1 MATRGFELV
10 YLETHNWG
18 KSAAF
23 WQALGFKLDFEQT
36 DHGHSGILVAD
47 NGTRIFLEE
56 KDLQDPVSLDL
67 YLGVPDV
74 DACRPDSP
82 VDVVRPFTAT
92 HWGTQVMTV
101 RDPDG
106 RLFRLEAGSDVYHGS
121 PETS

>member
-23 WQALGFKLDFEQT
+23 WAQLGFKVEFEQT
-36 DHGHSGILVAD
+36 EHGRSGLLVSE

-56 KDLQDPVSLDL
+56 KDLQDPLALDL
-67 YLGVPDV
+67 YLGVPDQG
-74 DACRPDSP
+74 ACQPGSP
-82 VDVVRPFTAT
+82 VEIVRSFTPT

-106 RLFRLEAGSDVYHGS
+106 RLFRLEASSESYHGG
-121 PETS
+121 EA